1 MSYVINSIPLWIRIV
16 ALAICEI
23 IMIYEYAKDKLGK
36 SKVGKSFFLLLII
49 FDPIFI
55 GIMLFGRLQELG
67 IVSAPSFHLS
77 TVFSVAFCIGIWVL
91 AFIHLKKGRFPENQ
105 KRMLMGAFTVFLI
118 CVILLIII
126 TVLEKMGVIS

>member
-1 MSYVINSIPLWIRIV
+1 MSYVINSIPLWIRIS
-16 ALAICEI
+16 ALVVCEI
-23 IMIYEYAKDKLGK
+23 MMIYEYAKDKLGN

-67 IVSAPSFHLS
+67 VVSVPSFHLP
-77 TVFSVAFCIGIWVL
+77 TVFSIAFVIGIWVL
-91 AFIHLKKGRFPENQ
+91 ALVHVKKGRFPEEQ
-105 KRMLMGAFTVFLI
+105 KRMLIGAFTVFLI

-126 TVLEKMGVIS
+126 TLLEKMGLIS

>member
-1 MSYVINSIPLWIRIV
+1 MSYIINSITLWIRIA

-23 IMIYEYAKDKLGK
+23 IMIHEYSKDKLGN

-55 GIMLFGRLQELG
+55 GVMLFGRLQELG
-67 IVSAPSFHLS
+67 IVSAHSFHLS
-77 TVFSVAFCIGIWVL
+77 TVFSIAFVIGIWVL
-91 AFIHLKKGRFPENQ
+91 ALVHVKKGRFPEEQ
-105 KRMLMGAFTVFLI
+105 KRILIGAFTVFLI

-126 TVLEKMGVIS
+126 TVLEKMGLIS

>member
-1 MSYVINSIPLWIRIV
+1 MSYIINSIPLWIRV
-16 ALAICEI
+16 AALAIGEI
-23 IMIYEYAKDKLGK
+23 IMIYEYAKDKLGN

-49 FDPIFI
+49 FDPICI

-77 TVFSVAFCIGIWVL
+77 TVFSIAFVVGIWVL
-91 AFIHLKKGRFPENQ
+91 ALVHVKKGRFPEEQ
-105 KRMLMGAFTVFLI
+105 KRMIIGAFVAFLI

-126 TVLEKMGVIS
+126 TLLEKMGLIS